1 MNTVYSRQNTD
12 IALECQTSAR
22 FYYNRADLL
31 DNFYWLGILITIVS
45 KVIWK
50 NSIWVDYSL
59 ILWFI
64 ATIVLDNYIS
74 QYTSKASEFK
84 QIFDEFV
91 FGWRKEISPNTIKA
105 MHILKEN
112 HKNFFNIQISHTG
125 NDKPRGV
132 KDWYEFVDDK
142 ENQQITLKKA
152 IGESI
157 YYDTSINSILI
168 VLLVISSS
176 LTLLYFRDATIT
188 EYLKTVFLVMSSL
201 SKKIITTFLK
211 TLRVNK
217 LNKEIKLRLDLAKNE
232 DDFKEIQNIVFIKRQ
247 VSGVTP
253 RWIYLIKKNKITKLA
268 KIFFSNID

>member
-105 MHILKEN
+105 MHIL
-112 HKNFFNIQISHTG
+112 
-125 NDKPRGV
+125 
-132 KDWYEFVDDK
+132 
-142 ENQQITLKKA
+142 
-152 IGESI
+152 
-157 YYDTSINSILI
+157 
-168 VLLVISSS
+168 
-176 LTLLYFRDATIT
+176 
-188 EYLKTVFLVMSSL
+188 
-201 SKKIITTFLK
+201 
-211 TLRVNK
+211 
-217 LNKEIKLRLDLAKNE
+217 
-232 DDFKEIQNIVFIKRQ
+232 
-247 VSGVTP
+247 
-253 RWIYLIKKNKITKLA
+253 
-268 KIFFSNID
+268 